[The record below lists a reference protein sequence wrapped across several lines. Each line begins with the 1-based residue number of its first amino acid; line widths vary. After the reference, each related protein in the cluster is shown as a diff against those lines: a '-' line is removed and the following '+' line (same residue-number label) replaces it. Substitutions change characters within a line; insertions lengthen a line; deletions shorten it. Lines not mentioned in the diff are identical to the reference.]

1 MESGDQMTLAA
12 PQLQLHTVSGLI
24 SEYLPGFMIFSY
36 LISEETTAKN
46 GKGVYNK
53 SKIGEK

>member
-12 PQLQLHTVSGLI
+12 TQLSYTVSGLM

-36 LISEETTAKN
+36 LISTETTAKN

>member
-12 PQLQLHTVSGLI
+12 PQLQLHSLGFT

-36 LISEETTAKN
+36 LISKETTAKN